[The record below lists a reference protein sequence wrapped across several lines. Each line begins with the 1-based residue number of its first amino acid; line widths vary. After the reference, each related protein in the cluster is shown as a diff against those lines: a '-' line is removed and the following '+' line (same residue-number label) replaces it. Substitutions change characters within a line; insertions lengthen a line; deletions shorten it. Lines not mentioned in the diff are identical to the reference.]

1 VRHGEREKMN
11 VFRGR
16 ILLVVAAAL
25 MWLSCLHGPAA
36 ASVISLLELVNGQ
49 NISALDK
56 TFSNWTVL
64 DTRLASEDL
73 GLILV
78 EALEDIL
85 HLPAK
90 ARIELGERQT
100 IVFPPTLPLPLE
112 VTRDVLRWFEATARP
127 ATIAILRW

>member
-85 HLPAK
+85 HLPAEV
-90 ARIELGERQT
+90 RIELRERQT
-100 IVFPPTLPLPLE
+100 IVFPPPYLFPL
-112 VTRDVLRWFEATARP
+112 R
-127 ATIAILRW
+127 